1 MKAYET
7 LEYILKDTNL
17 LSKIDSEPFEIKIRN
32 LYNKIGF
39 IPDSVIKSII
49 DDNMSEEEL
58 MEAMDTYEDLD
69 TLIDEFASIMEDLR
83 NI

>member
-17 LSKIDSEPFEIKIRN
+17 LSKIDLEPFEIKIRN
-32 LYNKIGF
+32 LYNKIRF